1 VPSIAELMAIFEP
14 NGLAVT
20 DLENLRPHYARTVA
34 LWLANF
40 EHQREVLA
48 KRLDAG
54 FLRLWQLYLA
64 GSCAAFEAGRM
75 QLYQVAFTSP
85 SNRRAPWTR
94 EALYQPD
101 PRTWEWTAAMC

>member
-1 VPSIAELMAIFEP
+1 M
-14 NGLAVT
+14 T
-20 DLENLRPHYARTVA
+20 DIENLRPHYARTLA

-40 EHQREVLA
+40 ERHRGELS

-54 FLRLWQLYLA
+54 FLRLWELYLA

-75 QLYQVAFTSP
+75 QLYQVAFTAP
-85 SNRRAPWTR
+85 ANRKAPWTR